1 MYAIPSGNEIQ
12 KRLPEFHSE
21 EKKKEGKILSGQ
33 GMPLREPESISCHV
47 IQDKSIDLV
56 CTLRDF
62 VPYSRLWNIDAFYA
76 CLSGAEAIIALFG
89 IAEELRVKQANA
101 INGRSSY
108 QKANPL

>member
-1 MYAIPSGNEIQ
+1 MYAISSGNESQ

-21 EKKKEGKILSGQ
+21 EIENEGEILSGQ

-47 IQDKSIDLV
+47 IQGKSIDLV

-76 CLSGAEAIIALFG
+76 CFSGAKGIIALFP
-89 IAEELRVKQANA
+89 IAEEFRVK
-101 INGRSSY
+101 
-108 QKANPL
+108 